1 MQTQRA
7 NLMTAIWAEDIR
19 TVIRLTDMWPQL
31 LTESNAKG
39 ETPMREYLNGGG
51 RVRSIITNI
60 TPHFSPDNWETPTWF
75 GAPQAWAKAT
85 W

>member
-7 NLMTAIWAEDIR
+7 NLMTAIWTDDIR

-39 ETPMREYLNGGG
+39 ETPMQEYLNGGG
-51 RVRSIITNI
+51 RVRSIIANI
-60 TPHFSPDNWETPTWF
+60 TPHFSLDNWDTPTWF
-75 GAPQAWAKAT
+75 GASHAWTRAT